1 MPRVQLKPLHDQ
13 VVVITGASSGIG
25 LATARLA
32 AERGARVFLIARGG
46 EALAAIVAEFHAKGF
61 EADHAEADVGDRDAL
76 ERALDAATARFGR
89 IDTVVSDAGGAVFSD
104 LLTIPRDEHERMFR
118 TNYWGAVNAMELAVP
133 RLAAAGGGALLV
145 VGSIASDMGAPVMG
159 AYAAT
164 KHAVKGYVDSLRIE
178 LNRDRVPVVLTLVK
192 PSSVATPLD
201 EHVKTHMGGA
211 ARVPPPAYAP
221 EVVAATLL
229 RAAVRPFREI
239 TVGGVGEMQI
249 LFATH
254 FPGLFS
260 RLAGALTPLTTVKD
274 RAHGPD
280 ENLEGPTTGGAT
292 GTRRAAQG
300 RTFSVYTAA
309 TTHPGL
315 AAAAALAAGLAVAG
329 ALGAATRRRRRP
341 SWSPDRARD
350 ALDDLARRLR
360 R

>member
-1 MPRVQLKPLHDQ
+1 MSRISLRSITDQ
-13 VVVITGASSGIG
+13 VVVVTGASSGIG

-32 AERGARVFLIARGG
+32 AERGARVFLIARNG
-46 EALAAIVAEFHAKGF
+46 EALAAVVADLRAKGF

-76 ERALDAATARFGR
+76 ERAFDAAVARFGR
-89 IDTVVSDAGGAVFSD
+89 IDTVVSDAGTAVYSD
-104 LLTIPRDEHERMFR
+104 LLTTPREDHERLFR
-118 TNYWGAVNAMELAVP
+118 TNYWGAVNTMELAVP
-133 RLAAAGGGALLV
+133 RLKAGGGGALLV
-145 VGSIASDMGAPVMG
+145 VGSIASDMGSPVMG

-192 PSSVATPLD
+192 PAGVSTPMD
-201 EHVKTHMGGA
+201 EHVKTHMDGA
-211 ARVPPPAYAP
+211 ARIPPPAYAP

-260 RLAGALTPLTTVKD
+260 RLAGGLTPVLTIRDK
-274 RAHGPD
+274 AQGPD
-280 ENLEGPTTGGAT
+280 ENLEGPSTGGAT
-292 GTRRAAQG
+292 GTRRATPG
-300 RTFSVYTAA
+300 RSFSVYTAA
-309 TTHPGL
+309 ATHPGL

-329 ALGAATRRRRRP
+329 ALGAASASRRRR
-341 SWSPDRARD
+341 WAQRATG
-350 ALDDLARRLR
+350 AAAGLGRRLR

>member
-1 MPRVQLKPLHDQ
+1 MSRVHLKPLHDQ
-13 VVVITGASSGIG
+13 VMVITGASSGIG
-25 LATARLA
+25 LATARMA

-46 EALAAIVAEFHAKGF
+46 GALAAIVAELQAKGF

-76 ERALDAATARFGR
+76 ERAFDAATARFGR
-89 IDTVVSDAGGAVFSD
+89 IDTVVSDAGAAIYSD
-104 LLTIPRDEHERMFR
+104 ILATPRDEHERLFR
-118 TNYWGAVNAMELAVP
+118 TNYWGAVNTMELAVP
-133 RLAAAGGGALLV
+133 RLTSGGGGALLV
-145 VGSIASDMGAPVMG
+145 VGSIASDMGTPVMG

-178 LNRDRVPVVLTLVK
+178 LHRDRVPVVLTLVK
-192 PSSVATPLD
+192 PAGIATPLD
-201 EHVKTHMGGA
+201 EHVTTHMGGA

-229 RAAVRPFREI
+229 RAAVRPFREL
-239 TVGGVGEMQI
+239 TVGSVGEMQI

-260 RLAGALTPLTTVKD
+260 RLAGGLTPVLTVKD
-274 RAHGPD
+274 KAQGAD
-280 ENLEGPTTGGAT
+280 GNLEGPTTGGAT

-309 TTHPGL
+309 ATHPGL
-315 AAAAALAAGLAVAG
+315 AAAAALAAGLVVAG
-329 ALGAATRRRRRP
+329 ALGAASRRRRR
-341 SWSPDRARD
+341 WPDRAME
-350 ALDDLARRLR
+350 ALDGLGRRLR